1 MKKSILVTLFL
12 SLILVLAACGGDDS
26 GSATDTEVDNPTEET
41 ESTSGAE
48 DSTSNNEI
56 EINAS
61 NFEFDQAEYT
71 VNAGEEV
78 KLSLTNVEGMH
89 GIGID
94 EVDVSIEGDGEAV
107 FTPEEP
113 GEYTIYCNIPCGEGH
128 ADMVSTLIVQ

>member
-1 MKKSILVTLFL
+1 MKKSLLVALFL

-26 GSATDTEVDNPTEET
+26 GTDAGVDNSTEET
-41 ESTSGAE
+41 ESSSSSEETA
-48 DSTSNNEI
+48 SNNEI

-78 KLSLTNVEGMH
+78 KLSLVNVEGMH

-94 EVDVSIEGDGEAV
+94 DLDVSIEGDGEVV

-113 GEYTIYCNIPCGEGH
+113 GEYTIYCNIPCGQGH
-128 ADMVSTLIVQ
+128 NDMVSTLIVQ